1 MCVGVE
7 RISNASE
14 RDREREGESEC
25 DEELYLGL
33 ALSISLSSACD
44 SAFCPK
50 FQFNCSRLAKVEPV
64 KRVER
69 CIAFFITYTPPFP
82 QSVFYPR
89 VYICG
94 RVRVSCETDNREAVA
109 AAG

>member
-89 VYICG
+89 VYICVCVCVG
-94 RVRVSCETDNREAVA
+94 
-109 AAG
+109 